1 MTDFDNLSW
10 ILDSVIKLT
19 SAPVD
24 KTFELVIITGRG
36 HTYSLQPWVD
46 VFFAYAQDA
55 LEFVGWELIGVISQ
69 AIADDF
75 ESDAL
80 EERKKILQLI
90 AEVSKLSYF
99 SQSGVIGFLFSFC
112 FYLMKQIGRFK
123 TITNKQLWLICLHVI
138 AEDW

>member
-1 MTDFDNLSW
+1 MSALSDW
-10 ILDSVIKLT
+10 LILITWVEFFDSVIKLT

-24 KTFELVIITGRG
+24 KTFDLVIITGRG

-46 VFFAYAQDA
+46 VFFVYAQDA

-80 EERKKILQLI
+80 EERKKILRLI

-99 SQSGVIGFLFSFC
+99 SQSGDELCSYWFFI
-112 FYLMKQIGRFK
+112 
-123 TITNKQLWLICLHVI
+123 
-138 AEDW
+138 